1 MATYASKQEVK
12 DALQDARRNLKQ
24 VRSQYGKESQEAKDA
39 LRECNNIQYVLDLWD
54 AYNS

>member
-1 MATYASKQEVK
+1 MPTYSSKQEVK

-24 VRSQYGKESQEAKDA
+24 ARSQYGKNSQEAADA
-39 LRECNNIQYVLDLWD
+39 LKECNNIQYVLDRWD

>member
-1 MATYASKQEVK
+1 MPTYYSKQEVK

-24 VRSQYGKESQEAKDA
+24 ARAQYGKNSQEAKDA
-39 LRECNNIQYVLDLWD
+39 LKECNNIQYVLDRWD